1 MSFLT
6 SQKGLKEDLREELA
20 SAFPPGPVKQTG
32 SGSSLPT
39 FLLRNMKSEHR
50 RGEDL
55 LALHNNSRE
64 QWRMGMKGLRAYFS

>member
-1 MSFLT
+1 MSFLM

-20 SAFPPGPVKQTG
+20 SLLSSWTNQTG

-50 RGEDL
+50 RGG
-55 LALHNNSRE
+55 RP
-64 QWRMGMKGLRAYFS
+64 FSSAQ